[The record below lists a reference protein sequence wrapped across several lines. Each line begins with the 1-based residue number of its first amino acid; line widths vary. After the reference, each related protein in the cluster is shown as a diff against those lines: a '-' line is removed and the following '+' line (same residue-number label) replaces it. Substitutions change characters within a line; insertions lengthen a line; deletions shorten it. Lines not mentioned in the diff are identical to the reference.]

1 MEEINSI
8 FGASG
13 WVGYTLL
20 GLSVISLSLALLKAL
35 NLMSEGWDSTIAYGE
50 ANTGKL
56 AGRLFSQTSER
67 LKNAGHAHAAE
78 VIRIDADAVI
88 TGALKSGLR
97 PLELIAGIAP
107 LMGLL
112 GTVLGMITA
121 FQAMEAAGA
130 SVDPSVLSG
139 GIWAALLT
147 TAIGLVVAIPT
158 LALHAALD
166 SWTDRLR
173 QGMNARLNTL
183 EVPTLTNAHSEIP
196 QQYGFAAA

>member
-1 MEEINSI
+1 MDEINSVL
-8 FGASG
+8 GASG
-13 WVGYTLL
+13 WVGYTLV
-20 GLSVISLSLALLKAL
+20 GLSVISVTLALVKTLSLLL
-35 NLMSEGWDSTIAYGE
+35 EGWAGAIRNDE
-50 ANTGKL
+50 QNTQKL
-56 AGRLFSQTSER
+56 AGRLFEQTSQR
-67 LKNAGHAHAAE
+67 LKCASHAHAAE
-78 VIRIDADAVI
+78 VIRMDADVVI

-147 TAIGLVVAIPT
+147 TAIGLIVAIPT
-158 LALHAALD
+158 LAMHTALD

-173 QGMNARLNTL
+173 ERMNARLNIL
-183 EVPTLTNAHSEIP
+183 EVPALVGDHPELAKTHELVTA
-196 QQYGFAAA
+196 

>member
-8 FGASG
+8 LASSG
-13 WVGYTLL
+13 WVGYSLL
-20 GLSVISLSLALLKAL
+20 GLSLISLSLALLKAI
-35 NLMSEGWDSTIAYGE
+35 NLMSEGWNSTIASGE
-50 ANTGKL
+50 ANTRKL
-56 AGRLFSQTSER
+56 AGRLFSQTRER

-78 VIRIDADAVI
+78 VIRIDADALI
-88 TGALKSGLR
+88 TATLKSGLR

-121 FQAMEAAGA
+121 FQAMEVAGT

-158 LALHAALD
+158 LAMHAALD

-173 QGMNARLNTL
+173 QGMRARLNIL
-183 EVPTLTNAHSEIP
+183 EVPTLDSANSEIP
-196 QQYGFAAA
+196 HRHDFAAT